1 MFDSMPGVVAIA
13 NDPADIEVMVRG
25 FHADIERRYAALARA
40 KDVAAKTSGRPPYVA
55 PPPSYLV
62 IDDYFNFML
71 GVDKGRREELVGIL
85 IRIGSIGGEVGCR
98 MWLATQRPD
107 VKSVSAALPGLLK
120 AQLKVRIAQVGNVG
134 IDSMEALMAFD
145 AAEAVEWLYGHI
157 EHIPA
162 EDRVGIGVVR
172 IGDAAVAYKTNWL
185 ADPLDYATSDADRAE
200 AWAFLPNR
208 VLIADGEDWTA
219 ERGREDAEVVEGSE

>member
-1 MFDSMPGVVAIA
+1 V
-13 NDPADIEVMVRG
+13 
-25 FHADIERRYAALARA
+25 
-40 KDVAAKTSGRPPYVA
+40 T
-55 PPPSYLV
+55 
-62 IDDYFNFML
+62 
-71 GVDKGRREELVGIL
+71 
-85 IRIGSIGGEVGCR
+85 
-98 MWLATQRPD
+98 
-107 VKSVSAALPGLLK
+107 
-120 AQLKVRIAQVGNVG
+120 
-134 IDSMEALMAFD
+134 
-145 AAEAVEWLYGHI
+145 EAVEWLYGHI